1 MCVHWHLS
9 LNSGCKV
16 ACSQALSTSAYAN
29 MEGEGLGDLVACDDV
44 RRQTIDTLGAV
55 PYCNNF
61 NFASTCPWWNNE
73 QYCSCLANALV
84 SIPRMDIKRRYF
96 KILHGHCPHVSTFRL
111 PDVTTGGGEGQ
122 GMRFAT
128 RYASELEVGKLTRLK

>member
-44 RRQTIDTLGAV
+44 RRQTIDPNCRAELYYARVFVKLDGSNKQV
-55 PYCNNF
+55 D
-61 NFASTCPWWNNE
+61 SDH
-73 QYCSCLANALV
+73 
-84 SIPRMDIKRRYF
+84 M
-96 KILHGHCPHVSTFRL
+96 HGI
-111 PDVTTGGGEGQ
+111 TTD
-122 GMRFAT
+122 R
-128 RYASELEVGKLTRLK
+128 

>member
-1 MCVHWHLS
+1 M
-9 LNSGCKV
+9 
-16 ACSQALSTSAYAN
+16 QII

-55 PYCNNF
+55 PYCNIF
-61 NFASTCPWWNNE
+61 HFASTCPWWNNE
-73 QYCSCLANALV
+73 QYCSCLAKALA
-84 SIPRMDIKRRYF
+84 SIPWMDITRCF
-96 KILHGHCPHVSTFRL
+96 KSFIGHCPHVSTFQL
-111 PDVTTGGGEGQ
+111 PDVKTGGGEGQ